1 MGVENVKIEPMD
13 VYIGVD
19 AAQVQKVT
27 CVADVSSSLNNKY
40 FLLYPEGMATRYAV
54 WIDVNSTGVAPT
66 LGADYTLVEID
77 IAVGATAAAVA
88 SAIQVAVDALTPFVA
103 TVSGA
108 VVTITNST
116 NGYAPAA
123 HDAQATAKKT
133 AFAFEVTTVGDEFEK
148 VGLIDG
154 DIEVSA
160 LSRSPVDI
168 MAHQKGTTV
177 LGQIFTGSGNP
188 EMTFNMKEV
197 TLANYE
203 KVLRYA
209 GGTFY
214 PVATSST
221 AGIGGGSKG
230 LFGSPKFVQVVL
242 HPVRLNIADKTND
255 YCFWKC
261 TMDLDSVA
269 FSGENILTVPVNV
282 KSFEADEKRPEIDV
296 WMYGDWSQEFRETV

>member
-1 MGVENVKIEPMD
+1 MGVENIKIEPME
-13 VYIGVD
+13 VYIGKN
-19 AAQVQKVT
+19 AKMKQKVT
-27 CVADVSSSLNNKY
+27 AVADVSSSLNSTY
-40 FLLYPEGMATRYAV
+40 FILYPEGLATRYVV
-54 WIDVNSTGVAPT
+54 WIDVGNTGVAPS
-66 LGADYTLVEID
+66 LGADYTLVEVD
-77 IAVGATAAAVA
+77 IAANATAAQVA
-88 SAIQVAVDALTPFVA
+88 SAIQADVDGLAPFVA
-103 TVSGA
+103 TVSGS
-108 VVTITNST
+108 VVTIEDVN

-123 HDAQATAKKT
+123 HDAQTLAKKT
-133 AFAFEVTTVGDEFEK
+133 GFGFEVLTVGDEFEK
-148 VGLIDG
+148 IGLLDG

-168 MAHQKGTTV
+168 TAHQKGTTV

-197 TLANYE
+197 TFANYE

-242 HPVRLNIADKTND
+242 HPVRLNVADKTND

-261 TMDLDSVA
+261 TLDLDSVT

-282 KSFEADEKRPEIDV
+282 KAFEDDDKRPEVDV
-296 WMYGDWSQEFRETV
+296 WMYGDWSQEFNETV